1 MTVRWRIS
9 VRLTR
14 NMDPRVLSNFQH
26 IQLPSLDGFPDTA
39 QLRNLRVQI
48 PDSSQEALHHGVVVV
63 IKVRWGDTV
72 DVVTWLPAKLCRF
85 ARIYWGYYLMM
96 NEYVEW
102 MFANMS
108 ECLQVCVNVCECEW
122 IFVGKG
128 TCVCRKVSLDVMV
141 DIKAFLF
148 TSQWNIKWIYI

>member
-96 NEYVEW
+96 NEYV
-102 MFANMS
+102 
-108 ECLQVCVNVCECEW
+108 CRLNVCECEW
-122 IFVGKG
+122 MFASVCKCLRVWVYICVERYVCTYKSVSWCNGRYKIFFIHLSVE
-128 TCVCRKVSLDVMV
+128 
-141 DIKAFLF
+141 
-148 TSQWNIKWIYI
+148 